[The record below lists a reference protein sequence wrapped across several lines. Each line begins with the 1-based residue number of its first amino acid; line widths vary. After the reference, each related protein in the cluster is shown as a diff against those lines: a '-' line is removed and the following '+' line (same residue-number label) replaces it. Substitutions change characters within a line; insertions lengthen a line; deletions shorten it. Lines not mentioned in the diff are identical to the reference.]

1 MSVPTG
7 SAVVSD
13 DVQIVEHDVENL
25 NDDTCS
31 LAERRPQRM
40 NRRLPAQYCDILP
53 QPPPPIAVPAL

>member
-1 MSVPTG
+1 MG

-25 NDDTCS
+25 NDDMCS
-31 LAERRPQRM
+31 LAERRPWRM
-40 NRRLPAQYCDILP
+40 NRCLPAWYRDVLP